1 MSTFRPKLAEVSSG
15 WQQRDGR
22 PVLVLQNALGLSDN
36 AIILPPELA
45 LLPALCDGSRDV
57 SALRA
62 SLLLRAGVR
71 ISEELLSQIL
81 QQMDEAL
88 LFEGERLAQAKSQAL
103 QRYLQADGRPP
114 ASAGGSYP
122 PDAGS
127 AASMLGRFLEESARQ
142 AEPLEMPAPL
152 EALRGILSPHIDYY
166 RGGTVYAGTWRWAGP
181 ALRQTELVVILGT
194 DHRGS
199 DGTLTVTRQSYRTP
213 WGILPTD
220 QPAVERLATRLGAET
235 VLAHELHHAVEHSVE
250 LAVVWLHYAVLRG
263 AGGTEAQF
271 SILPIIC
278 GSLDAVIEGRG
289 PVEHYPQVH
298 ALVGE
303 LRALAEER
311 RVLFVAAA
319 DLAHMG
325 PAFGGHPVSFM
336 ERAAC
341 RAADEALL
349 RDICAGNAD
358 GFLQRIV
365 REGNRRNVCGVTP
378 IYLMLAV
385 LGPAQGVT
393 AGYLL
398 CPADEGNTS
407 IVSIAGALLW

>member
-22 PVLVLQNALGLSDN
+22 PVLVLQNALGLSDS

-57 SALRA
+57 GALRA

-71 ISEELLSQIL
+71 ISEELLSHIL

-88 LFEGERLAQAKSQAL
+88 LFEGERLAQAESEAL

-122 PDAGS
+122 PDAES
-127 AASMLGRFLEESARQ
+127 AASMLEHFLEESVGQ
-142 AEPLEMPAPL
+142 VEPSTMPAPL
-152 EALRGILSPHIDYY
+152 GALRGILSPHIDYY
-166 RGGTVYAGTWRWAGP
+166 RGGTVYASTWHWTGP
-181 ALRQTELVVILGT
+181 ALRQPELVVILGT
-194 DHRGS
+194 DHRGG
-199 DGTLTVTRQSYRTP
+199 DGSLTLTSQSYRTP
-213 WGILPTD
+213 WGVLRTD
-220 QPAVERLATRLGAET
+220 RPAVERLVARLGAET
-235 VLAHELHHAVEHSVE
+235 LLAHELHHAVEHSVE
-250 LAVVWLHYAVLRG
+250 LAAVWLHYTALRE
-263 AGGTEAQF
+263 AGGAEAQF

-278 GSLDAVIEGRG
+278 GSLDAVIEGRE
-289 PVEHYPQVH
+289 PVARYSQVG
-298 ALVGE
+298 ALVEE

-325 PAFGGHPVSFM
+325 PAFGGYPVGFV

-349 RDICAGNAD
+349 RDICAGDAE
-358 GFLQRIV
+358 GFLRRIAH
-365 REGNRRNVCGVTP
+365 EGNRRNVCGVTP

-393 AGYLL
+393 TGYLL

>member
-1 MSTFRPKLAEVSSG
+1 MSTFRPKLAEVSSQ
-15 WQQRDGR
+15 WQNRDGR
-22 PVLVLQNALGLSDN
+22 PVLVLQNALGLSDS
-36 AIILPPELA
+36 AIALPPELA

-57 SALRA
+57 GALRA

-71 ISEELLSQIL
+71 VSEELLSHIL

-88 LFEGERLAQAKSQAL
+88 LFEGERLAKARSEAL
-103 QRYLQADGRPP
+103 RRYLAADGRPP
-114 ASAGGSYP
+114 ASAGSGYP
-122 PDAGS
+122 ADAAD
-127 AASMLGRFLEESARQ
+127 AASMLERLLEESSGQ
-142 AEPLEMPAPL
+142 MGIPEPPASV

-166 RGGTVYAGTWRWAGP
+166 RGGAVYAGTWRLAAL
-181 ALRQTELVVILGT
+181 ALRQAELVVILGT
-194 DHRGS
+194 DHRGG
-199 DGTLTVTRQSYRTP
+199 DGTLALTRQSYRTP

-220 QPAVERLATRLGAET
+220 QPAVERLAARLGADT
-235 VLAHELHHAVEHSVE
+235 TLVHELHHAVEHSVE
-250 LAVVWLHYAVLRG
+250 LAAVWLHYMALRE
-263 AGGTEAQF
+263 AGGSAVGF

-289 PVEHYPQVH
+289 SLELYPQVL
-298 ALVGE
+298 ALVQE
-303 LRALAEER
+303 LRAIAAER
-311 RVLFVAAA
+311 RVLLVAAA

-325 PAFGGHPVSFM
+325 PAFGGYPVSFV

-349 RDICAGNAD
+349 RAVCAGDAA
-358 GFLQRIV
+358 GFLDRIV

-393 AGYLL
+393 TGYQL
-398 CPADEGNTS
+398 CPADEANTS